1 MTKYL
6 LHIFILLAFQAIKA
20 QGFEKTIGHEN
31 QNATIIG
38 LVPKSAGIDSVRLFL
53 YHENT
58 SSDMS
63 LNITGVTIF
72 TAKVKNGKYSFD
84 IPVNDKLLHFSLY
97 KNAGVWPEKNDRFLY
112 FHLVEKGDYVV
123 INHFGPALTFSGIGS
138 AKHTLHALFSNEDGY
153 EFNFDNP
160 ELYEKFRLSS
170 DTVEK
175 YNLTCEDTFSKI
187 KRLLQLLEKSKP
199 DLTERSYQVL
209 YCEIIGN
216 CQYPLIRLTK
226 NRTDKHSHFKTA
238 QSVKDAIKL
247 KFRSIQKDLMHSG
260 FADSITASAIRYV
273 KYHFFLLDLQRS
285 LNNDTVDFVK
295 YIIKSTD
302 KSQVRD
308 KLFISLFGLSYKRH
322 GKSIQLAI
330 DHMHSPALR
339 KGLVKFY
346 DLQKKGAMVPDVFL
360 LRDQN
365 NKEINLSSYKG
376 KVIFLDFWYVGCGPC
391 ANYYKTTVS
400 VAKKSFINSEE
411 VVFITVCTE
420 KDYEKW
426 IAAVQSGL
434 YTSQSAVNLFTGG
447 LEMDH
452 PLVKYFNVMSAPTPI
467 LIDKNFK
474 IFSRDEIL
482 LGRGGNP
489 SSLINSI
496 KEAINF

>member
-6 LHIFILLAFQAIKA
+6 LHIFILLAFHTIKA
-20 QGFEKTIGHEN
+20 QGLEKSITPKN
-31 QNATIIG
+31 QYATIIG

-53 YHENT
+53 YPENT
-58 SSDMS
+58 SSDLS

-72 TAKVKNGKYSFD
+72 TSKVKNGKYSFD

-97 KNAGVWPEKNDRFLY
+97 KNAAGWPETANRFLY
-112 FHLVEKGDYVV
+112 FHLIEKGDYVV
-123 INHFGPALTFSGIGS
+123 INHLGPNLTFTGIGA
-138 AKHTLHALFSNEDGY
+138 AKHTLHVLFSNEEGY
-153 EFNFDNP
+153 EYHFDNP
-160 ELYEKFRLSS
+160 VLHKKSLLARSKLEGYKLR
-170 DTVEK
+170 
-175 YNLTCEDTFSKI
+175 CEDTFSKI

-199 DLTERSYQVL
+199 DLSEKSYQVL

-216 CQYPLIRLTK
+216 CQYPLIRLTR
-226 NRTDKHSHFKTA
+226 NSIDNQSMTA
-238 QSVKDAIKL
+238 QSAKDDIKL
-247 KFRSIQKDLMHSG
+247 QFRSFQKDLMRSG

-285 LNNDTVDFVK
+285 LSDDTVDFVK

-302 KSQVRD
+302 QSQVRD
-308 KLFISLFGLSYKRH
+308 KLLISLFGRSYKRH

-339 KGLVKFY
+339 NDLVSFY
-346 DLQKKGAMVPDVFL
+346 NKQKNGAMLPDVFL

-365 NKEINLSSYKG
+365 DKEINLSSYKG
-376 KVIFLDFWYVGCGPC
+376 KVIFLDFWYVGCAPC
-391 ANYYKTTVS
+391 ADYYKTTVS
-400 VAKKSFINSEE
+400 VAKKGFTDSEE

-420 KDYEKW
+420 KDYKKW
-426 IAAVQSGL
+426 ITAVQSEI
-434 YTSQSAVNLFTGG
+434 YTSPSSVNLFTGS

-452 PLVKYFNVMSAPTPI
+452 PLIKYFNVVSAPTPI

-474 IFSRDEIL
+474 IFSRDEVL

-489 SSLINSI
+489 NSLINTI
-496 KEAINF
+496 KLCINF